1 MWVLVGGGVVQAV
14 VARRRVRVRVFV
26 FIGAARFVVIWGNCS
41 SSGSWVCEEAFPPLP
56 SPAPRPGP
64 SQSSGRS
71 SGEAVLRL
79 FRFRPARGEG
89 VRLCGGDGLC
99 AYKNPGAWPGFLLG
113 GW

>member
-14 VARRRVRVRVFV
+14 VARRRVRVRVLV

-56 SPAPRPGP
+56 SLAPRPGP

-71 SGEAVLRL
+71 SGEEVLRL
-79 FRFRPARGEG
+79 FSFCTAWGGG
-89 VRLCGGDGLC
+89 VILWCGGGVC
-99 AYKNPGAWPGFLLG
+99 ATKV
-113 GW
+113 